1 MNTSLVSV
9 LLYTASFVR
18 AQDKAGPLN
27 DPVSSTGFPLEHN
40 LHGTT
45 RGLHKFPFNNNAYD
59 GGFTNGNSFA
69 DGSLREGPLHSAGA
83 PGEAIGAIS
92 YRGYSVNSVKPSFT
106 SGSASGGSWT
116 DGSSTSRGMSE
127 DFLDRNPSA
136 VRSLAHGP
144 GSFPFGAFSR
154 ADPRLS
160 GHSGVS
166 SWLGSPARSSS
177 GNVRLVSTSTP
188 LLTITSAGGELPSS
202 SRGGWADSISRAS
215 SIGNSGAIGS
225 GISRLVNRI
234 VGDTARG
241 GGSASTR
248 FLNVLRGHSSSDTSM
263 SRNSLS
269 SGLLAAVS
277 GGPGLNDKGQL
288 SGSAVRSHSGGI
300 PYTGALGGLFRR
312 VGAFRAPGHIP
323 YNGVPGHGPN
333 AGVRSYPWRSR
344 AGAAPSF
351 FRGLTGFPDEQAQS
365 FNPIVHS
372 SRYFGSTSGSYPG
385 LSDYNTANAAGS
397 SGSDGFGN
405 RGSYGWSS
413 GPRSISFGYGGSA
426 SFSEIADAVKKFMS
440 KLGKSW

>member
-116 DGSSTSRGMSE
+116 DGSSTSGGILGRH
-127 DFLDRNPSA
+127 PSP
-136 VRSLAHGP
+136 VSFLAHGP
-144 GSFPFGAFSR
+144 ASFPYGAFSR
-154 ADPRLS
+154 TAPRLS
-160 GHSGVS
+160 GHSSVS
-166 SWLGSPARSSS
+166 RWVGSLVRSSS
-177 GNVRLVSTSTP
+177 GDIRFESTLSP
-188 LLTITSAGGELPSS
+188 LRTISSAGDELPSI
-202 SRGGWADSISRAS
+202 SRGVWADSISRGS
-215 SIGNSGAIGS
+215 NIGNLGALGS
-225 GISRLVNRI
+225 G
-234 VGDTARG
+234 VGRVANHILGGTSQG
-241 GGSASTR
+241 GGSTNR
-248 FLNVLRGHSSSDTSM
+248 RLLNVLRGRSSSDTST

-269 SGLLAAVS
+269 SHLLEAVS
-277 GGPGLNDKGQL
+277 GGLGSNDNGQF
-288 SGSAVRSHSGGI
+288 SGGALGILSGGI
-300 PYTGALGGLFRR
+300 PRTGALGGLSRR
-312 VGAFRAPGHIP
+312 VGVFRAPGH
-323 YNGVPGHGPN
+323 VPNNVVAGDGPN
-333 AGVRSYPWRSR
+333 PGVDSLPGTSR
-344 AGAAPSF
+344 VGAAAPF
-351 FRGLTGFPDEQAQS
+351 FRRAIGLTDEQAWS
-365 FNPIVHS
+365 FNPRAHS

-385 LSDYNTANAAGS
+385 LSHYDYGNAAGS
-397 SGSDGFGN
+397 SGSDGFRN

-413 GPRSISFGYGGSA
+413 GPRSISFRYGGSA